1 MSGNFSNRRS
11 LRSRPAAR
19 LIEGWYSH
27 GLEGHCGVRNL
38 PYPGSLGLALAL
50 RQGWGRLTGAMSL
63 SLDTLVHTMCV
74 CVLGGNA
81 CICWKDHGLG
91 PTFSQPQSLA
101 VSSLQIGSS
110 YWLRARS
117 PQFRTTQQPS
127 NFQSEELT
135 PGTNS
140 CSSSFPH

>member
-74 CVLGGNA
+74 CVCWGGMLA
-81 CICWKDHGLG
+81 SAGKIMGLAL
-91 PTFSQPQSLA
+91 P
-101 VSSLQIGSS
+101 
-110 YWLRARS
+110 S
-117 PQFRTTQQPS
+117 PSPRV
-127 NFQSEELT
+127 
-135 PGTNS
+135 
-140 CSSSFPH
+140 